1 MPGDRASFLEAVA
14 RSRPLHHPWAYP
26 PDTSEA
32 FDAYIEAHPSRRT
45 LAVVIEAEE
54 PLAGVYALSQI
65 HHGVFR
71 NAYLGY
77 YAFLPHA
84 GDGYMREAMP
94 LLFRHAFGELGLH
107 RLQAN
112 VQPGNERSLGLLRAT
127 GWREEGYARR
137 YLKIGGRWR
146 DHVLFAIL
154 AEDVRASARE
164 RRPIY
169 DRRRAGSR
177 PSDAAEPPDG

>member
-1 MPGDRASFLEAVA
+1 
-14 RSRPLHHPWAYP
+14 
-26 PDTSEA
+26 
-32 FDAYIEAHPSRRT
+32 
-45 LAVVIEAEE
+45 
-54 PLAGVYALSQI
+54 
-65 HHGVFR
+65 
-71 NAYLGY
+71 
-77 YAFLPHA
+77 LPHA

-112 VQPGNERSLGLLRAT
+112 VQPGNERSLGLLHAT

-154 AEDVRASARE
+154 AEDVRPSVRE

>member
-14 RSRPLHHPWAYP
+14 RSRSLHHPWAYP
-26 PDTSEA
+26 PDTSDA

-65 HHGVFR
+65 HHGAFR

-94 LLFRHAFGELGLH
+94 LLFRHAFGGA
-107 RLQAN
+107 RAPSP
-112 VQPGNERSLGLLRAT
+112 PGERPAGERALA
-127 GWREEGYARR
+127 GPAP
-137 YLKIGGRWR
+137 R
-146 DHVLFAIL
+146 DRVA
-154 AEDVRASARE
+154 
-164 RRPIY
+164 
-169 DRRRAGSR
+169 
-177 PSDAAEPPDG
+177 